1 MTLFNQDKDYIKR
14 VNLALSFIDAYLD
27 SNVLSLESVSEIA
40 SFSPFHFH
48 RIFKSIVG
56 ETLNSY
62 VGRKRLERAAAML
75 IHKKELNITE
85 IAMQVGFSTNSAF
98 TRAFKK
104 FYNLS
109 PSEFK
114 NQHPHKFSKIGIVE
128 SKNGQENFMLETYF
142 CNINNHLKWIE
153 MNANIEVKQI
163 PELHFASVTHIG
175 VENIEKAF
183 ERVIKW
189 AIPKGLMQ
197 KPETRLARVF
207 HDSFKITDAD
217 KVRMSIS
224 VLTKEP
230 ILVED
235 DIHNLSTKAGKYI
248 VGRFEIIPQD
258 FEKSWSSLFIWMH
271 DNGYVKADSTPFE
284 IYQNDMRE
292 HPEGK
297 AIVDFYIPVA

>member
-1 MTLFNQDKDYIKR
+1 MLQNLDKDYIHR
-14 VNLALSFIDAYLD
+14 VNTALQYIDLHLD
-27 SNVLSLESVSEIA
+27 SHELSLEKISKVA
-40 SFSPFHFH
+40 LFSPFHFH

-62 VGRKRLERAAAML
+62 IGRKRLERAAAML
-75 IHKKELNITE
+75 IHKKELTITE
-85 IAMQVGFSTNSAF
+85 IALLVGFITNSAF

-104 FYNLS
+104 FYNVS
-109 PSEFK
+109 PSEFRK
-114 NQHPHKFSKIGIVE
+114 THPHKFSKIGTVE
-128 SKNGQENFMLETYF
+128 SKNGQENLMLDSYF
-142 CNINNHLKWIE
+142 CNINNLLNWIK

-163 PELHFASVTHIG
+163 PQLHFASVTHIG
-175 VENIEKAF
+175 TENIDKAF
-183 ERVIKW
+183 ERIIKW

-197 KPETRLARVF
+197 KHETRLARIF

-224 VLTKEP
+224 VLTKAP

-248 VGRFEIIPQD
+248 VGQFEITPID
-258 FEKSWSSLFIWMH
+258 FEKAWSSLFIWMH
-271 DNGYVKADSTPFE
+271 DNGYKKAEGTPFE

-297 AIVDFYIPVA
+297 AIVDFYIPVV

>member
-1 MTLFNQDKDYIKR
+1 MTLFSQDKDYIKR
-14 VNLALSFIDAYLD
+14 VNTALQYVDLHLD
-27 SNVLSLESVSEIA
+27 SHMLSLEKISKVA
-40 SFSPFHFH
+40 LFSPFHFH

-62 VGRKRLERAAAML
+62 IGRRRLERAAAML
-75 IHKKELNITE
+75 IHKKEFTITE
-85 IAMQVGFSTNSAF
+85 IALGVGFNSNSAF

-104 FYNLS
+104 FYNVS
-109 PSEFK
+109 PSEFR

-128 SKNGQENFMLETYF
+128 SKIGQENLMLESYF
-142 CNINNHLKWIE
+142 CNIDNHLNWIE
-153 MNANIEVKQI
+153 MNANIKVKQI
-163 PELHFASVTHIG
+163 PELHFASLTHIG
-175 VENIEKAF
+175 VENIDKVF
-183 ERVIKW
+183 ERIIKW

-197 KPETRLARVF
+197 QPETRLARIF
-207 HDSFKITDAD
+207 HDSFKFTVAD

-230 ILVED
+230 VLVEG

-248 VGRFEIIPQD
+248 VGRFEITPQD
-258 FEKSWSSLFIWMH
+258 FEKSWSGLFIWMH
-271 DNGYVKADSTPFE
+271 DNGYAKADSTPFE

-297 AIVDFYIPVA
+297 AIVDFYIPIM